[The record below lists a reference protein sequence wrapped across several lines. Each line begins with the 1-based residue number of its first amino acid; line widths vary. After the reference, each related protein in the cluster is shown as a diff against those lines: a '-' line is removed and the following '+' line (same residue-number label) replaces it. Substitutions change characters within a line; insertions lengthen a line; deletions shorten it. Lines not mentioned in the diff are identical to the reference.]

1 MAGAELQPTVRAKK
15 LQHLSISQQ
24 INFYIFILFQS
35 IPIIPAIVFLGTK
48 MHYLSCFCFQTR
60 CQLEPFGSSVPFRG
74 KRLWEIP
81 A

>member
-24 INFYIFILFQS
+24 INFYIFILFQG

-48 MHYLSCFCFQTR
+48 MHYLSCFCFQT
-60 CQLEPFGSSVPFRG
+60 
-74 KRLWEIP
+74 
-81 A
+81 